1 VGRRI
6 SVAGISGS
14 GKTTTGR
21 AIADRLGLAHVE
33 LDALFHGPN
42 WSQPAPE
49 EFRRRVLAAV
59 DGLDGWVID
68 GNYHGHLDGLVLELA
83 DTLVWLDLPLR
94 TCLRRMAR
102 RTWRR
107 IRTQEDLWSSGNR
120 ERIRTAFLMRNS
132 LLHWTVKAYF
142 RHHREW
148 PARFARYPNLEVI
161 RLRSPRDVERWLS
174 AL

>member
-1 VGRRI
+1 MGRRI

-21 AIADRLGLAHVE
+21 SVADPLGLAHVE
-33 LDALFHGPN
+33 LDALFQVPN
-42 WSQPAPE
+42 WSQPAAE
-49 EFRRRVLAAV
+49 EFRRRVLAAI
-59 DGLDGWVID
+59 DGIDGWVID
-68 GNYHGHLDGLVLELA
+68 GNYHGHLEGLVLERA

-107 IRTQEDLWSSGNR
+107 IRTREDLWSSGNR
-120 ERIRTAFLMRNS
+120 ERVWTAFLMRNS

-148 PARFARYPNLEVI
+148 PARFSRYPNLEVI

-174 AL
+174 TL